1 MTACSYSDVFPLF
14 MAGRLHICSPNK
26 GGMFFRVPGYKD
38 LDRADAATRTDMV
51 PRATGSTER
60 PMSDAAIRA
69 KFDSLA
75 GMVLPAPQAAGLAD
89 FVLGIE
95 GQGDCRDLP
104 GLLVATRPEAPVF
117 A

>member
-1 MTACSYSDVFPLF
+1 
-14 MAGRLHICSPNK
+14 
-26 GGMFFRVPGYKD
+26 
-38 LDRADAATRTDMV
+38 
-51 PRATGSTER
+51 
-60 PMSDAAIRA
+60 MSDAAIRA

-75 GMVLPAPQAAGLAD
+75 GMVLPVPQADGLAD